1 MKQLILWMAKNHVAA
16 NILLVALVLGGLYT
30 GFSVKQE
37 VFPTVELD
45 YIYVDASY
53 PGAGAREVEEAI
65 CLPLEDALEDNLN
78 IDKISCRASEG
89 SARLTLELND
99 QETVTEVLNQV
110 KNSVSSIEFSEHVEI
125 RKVHRQIRRRE
136 VLSLIL
142 YGTHSPDLLF
152 KEAISVR
159 NELLRHDDISFIEI
173 PDLPPEE
180 ISIEADPDLINF
192 HNISLKDIASS
203 VQAGSMDFPS
213 GSLSTPEG
221 DYSLRTTEK
230 RQDPGSL
237 KSIVL
242 KNNQNGS
249 PLTLGEISEIKGGFD
264 SKGKRSWLDGK
275 PALQLEVYRVGTQTP
290 IGVSNAVKET
300 IEKIKQSGQSQASYL
315 IWNDRSE
322 IFEDRFKLLLKNA
335 ALGLI
340 LVFICLSLFLK
351 ISLALWV
358 GVGIIVSFIGSLIFL
373 PAVGI
378 SINMISLFGFILVLG
393 IVVDDAII
401 IGENIFRHK
410 EKGKTPLKAAQDGA
424 VEMAVPVT
432 FAILTTIVAFTPLL
446 MASGHMGKFI
456 RAIPWIIV
464 LTLSLSL
471 IESLLILPSHLSSES
486 KKRSSHILTVLDRLR
501 HRCSDSLSHFTN
513 TVFKSRLDAC
523 IENRFTT
530 VSAAI
535 SILLICLCLVGSGFV
550 KTVFF
555 PRIERDVARAR
566 FNFSPGTPIEKAT
579 HLTRQLESFALQA
592 AKDQGGS
599 DPDYSNPIRHIYSSA
614 TGSSSWGSSSS
625 TSGTVRV
632 LLKNATE
639 RNFSTIEY
647 SEDWRLKSGDYPDL
661 DKLSFSAH
669 WGSWGDDVSI
679 NLSHPDTEL
688 LESLT
693 QKTKQK
699 LKTYPALSEI
709 SDSLSKGKKEFRFE
723 LTEEAKS
730 IGLTPSLL
738 STQLR
743 AAYLGVEAFRFTKNA
758 RDVSVMVRLPE
769 NFRNS
774 LKSLSDFEVTANSGA
789 RLPFLQA
796 VNLKTGNSPGAIDRV
811 NRQRITNIS
820 AQVGKDQGDPKAIID
835 DLNSNFLQSL
845 ERSVMGLNIELEG
858 ARKNEKHSTGDLKK
872 GFLIAMVCIYALL
885 AILFSSYTQPLIVM
899 AAIPFGV
906 AGAIIG
912 HMILGY
918 PLSFLSFFGIVG
930 LSGVVVND
938 SLILISRINSNRK
951 ESTDLK
957 AAILDASCTR
967 FRPILLTSV
976 TTFVG
981 LMPMLAETSRQAKFL
996 VPMAISLGVGV
1007 LFATVITLI
1016 IIPSF
1021 YMILED
1027 IKIKLAK

>member
-1 MKQLILWMAKNHVAA
+1 MAKNHVAS
-16 NILLVALVLGGLYT
+16 NILLIALVAGGIYT
-30 GFSVKQE
+30 GFLVKQE
-37 VFPTVELD
+37 VFPTVEMD
-45 YIYVDASY
+45 YIYVDGSY

-78 IDKISCRASEG
+78 IEKISCRASEG

-99 QETVTEVLNQV
+99 LEPVTEVLNQV
-110 KNSVSSIEFSEHVEI
+110 KNSVSSIEFTEHVDI
-125 RKVHRQIRRRE
+125 RKVHRQVRRRE

-142 YGTHSPDLLF
+142 YGTDSADQLF
-152 KEAISVR
+152 KEAILVR
-159 NELLRHDDISFIEI
+159 NELLRHDDISFVEI

-192 HNISLKDIASS
+192 HKLSLKGIAES

-213 GSLSTPEG
+213 GSLSTSDG

-230 RQDPGSL
+230 KQDPGSL
-237 KSIVL
+237 KEIVL
-242 KNNQNGS
+242 KNNQSGS
-249 PLTLGEISEIKGGFD
+249 PLTLGDISDINSGFD
-264 SKGKRSWLDGK
+264 NKGKRSWLDGK
-275 PALQLEVYRVGTQTP
+275 PALELEVFRVGQQTP

-300 IEKIKQSGQSQASYL
+300 IQKIKLTGQSQVSYL

-340 LVFICLSLFLK
+340 LVFICLSLFLR

-373 PAVGI
+373 PMVGI

-401 IGENIFRHK
+401 IGENIYRHK
-410 EKGKTPLKAAQDGA
+410 EKGKSPLQAAQDGA
-424 VEMAVPVT
+424 LEMAVPVI

-446 MASGHMGKFI
+446 LASGHMGKFI

-471 IESLLILPSHLSSES
+471 VESLLILPSHLSAET
-486 KKRSSHILTVLDRLR
+486 KKFTNPVFTTLDKLR
-501 HRCSDSLSHFTN
+501 HRCSEFLNHYTHTTFKRILDS
-513 TVFKSRLDAC
+513 C

-530 VSAAI
+530 VSTAM
-535 SILLICLCLVGSGFV
+535 SVLIVCLCLVGSGFV

-555 PRIERDVARAR
+555 PRIERDVAKAS
-566 FNFSPGTPIEKAT
+566 FTFSPGTPIEKAT
-579 HLTRQLESFALQA
+579 ELTRQLEEYAHQTADELVG
-592 AKDQGGS
+592 KDS
-599 DPDYSNPIRHIYSSA
+599 ENKSPVRHIYSSA
-614 TGSSSWGSSSS
+614 TGSSSWGSSSN

-632 LLKNATE
+632 LLKSAAE
-639 RNFSTIEY
+639 RNFSTIRY
-647 SEDWRLKSGDYPDL
+647 SNDWRVKTGEYPDL
-661 DKLSFSAH
+661 DRLNFSAH

-679 NLSHPDTEL
+679 NLSHPDSEL
-688 LESLT
+688 LDSLT
-693 QKTKQK
+693 QETKQK
-699 LKTYPALSEI
+699 LASYPALSEI

-723 LTEEAKS
+723 LTAEARS
-730 IGLTPSLL
+730 VGLTPSLL
-738 STQLR
+738 SSQLR
-743 AAYLGVEAFRFTKNA
+743 AAFLGVEAFKFTRNA

-769 NFRNS
+769 TFRNN
-774 LKSLSDFEVTANSGA
+774 LKSLSEFEVSAPSGA

-796 VNLKTGNSPGAIDRV
+796 VSLKTGNSPGSINRV

-820 AQVGKDQGDPKAIID
+820 AQVQKGQGDPKVIME
-835 DLNSNFLQSL
+835 DLSNNFLSDL
-845 ERSVMGLNIELEG
+845 KHSVMGLNIEIEG
-858 ARKNEKHSTGDLKK
+858 ARKNERHSTGDLKK

-912 HMILGY
+912 HLVLGY

-938 SLILISRINSNRK
+938 SLILISRINANRK
-951 ESTDLK
+951 DSMTLK
-957 AAILDASCTR
+957 DAIIDASCTR

-976 TTFVG
+976 TTFMG

-1007 LFATVITLI
+1007 LFATVITLV

-1027 IKIKLAK
+1027 LKIKLAK